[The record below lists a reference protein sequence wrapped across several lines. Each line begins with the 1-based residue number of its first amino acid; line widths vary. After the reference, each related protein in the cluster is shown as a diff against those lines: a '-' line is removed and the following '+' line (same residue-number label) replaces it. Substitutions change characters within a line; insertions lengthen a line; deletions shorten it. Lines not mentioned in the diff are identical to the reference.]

1 MEKKHSK
8 HLFIFNPDCEMA
20 IAAGGKYY
28 TPPANVLKM
37 AEDLAFLPAWLGAKE
52 DRVVVKELPDVRF
65 MHAVCEPL
73 QLECIPILDSQLGS
87 CTDWTASPW
96 GRSPGMCHWLNKRG
110 IGEEWKPEQKE
121 WYSRKTARE
130 GLGWLMTVLPFVRTD
145 VLPQM
150 SYSLPELELKVS

>member
-73 QLECIPILDSQLGS
+73 QL
-87 CTDWTASPW
+87 
-96 GRSPGMCHWLNKRG
+96 
-110 IGEEWKPEQKE
+110 
-121 WYSRKTARE
+121 
-130 GLGWLMTVLPFVRTD
+130 
-145 VLPQM
+145 
-150 SYSLPELELKVS
+150 